1 MKQRSAAPGVT
12 PEGFVPG
19 STLDRRAGG
28 DVAVRFA
35 SSSYNA
41 ETRTIQAIASA
52 GARVRRWGIF
62 EELAISPEAIDLGR
76 VGPGQVK
83 LLDSHDQG
91 SIDRILG
98 TVTRAWIE
106 GGNLMVEIRFADTEA
121 GRAAEARV
129 ASPDAPGLS
138 VGYRVTTWSLTQV
151 ENDSEIWR
159 ADRWELLEVS
169 LVAVPADPA
178 ALFRAAQPT
187 TPEQETDDMRR
198 NAPADAP
205 APTPIQTPPAAPET
219 RAAPQPVVPAPV
231 STASAAQ
238 PNGADQAQ
246 RATERATAIMEIGE
260 RAGMDGAAVRAAV
273 ANSAVTVEAF
283 RAQAFDALVARQAP
297 SSHIR
302 IERDETE
309 TRRLAMSE
317 ALAVRFGTPGLQP
330 GDAAR
335 SFMDYGIVDMAA
347 EVIGHRGRIGTSFA
361 AREEVLRRAMHA
373 STDFPVIMENA
384 LNRTLQ
390 GRYAAIT
397 PTYRRLARQ
406 RTYVDFRDHI
416 SVRVGDFPKLQPVN
430 PEGGE
435 IKGGTFSESKEKT
448 AVKAYG
454 VRVDFSRML
463 LVNDRIGAIAEVLSD
478 QALATAMFED
488 ETFYAMLL
496 SGAGGNGPTLNE
508 TGRQVFNTTDGT
520 LASAGAAI
528 SIASLSDGRAA
539 LRKRTSMDKRKLN
552 VVAAIL
558 LVGPDKETEAQQIVA
573 PIQAQQVGNFNPFS
587 GTLEVITTAQLS
599 GNAWHM
605 LASPSTLPNF
615 EWGLLEGYSAPRM
628 RTDEP
633 FGIQGMSVSLEHDFG
648 CGAIDF
654 RGGWKNP
661 GN

>member
-1 MKQRSAAPGVT
+1 MKKRSAAPGVT

-19 STLDRRAGG
+19 STLDRRSGG
-28 DVAVRFA
+28 DMAVRFT

-76 VGPGQVK
+76 VAPGQVK

-98 TVTRAWIE
+98 TVIRAWIE

-138 VGYRVTTWSLTQV
+138 VGYRVTTWTLTQLD
-151 ENDSEIWR
+151 NDSEVWR

-178 ALFRAAQPT
+178 ALFRSAQPT

-205 APTPIQTPPAAPET
+205 APTPIQTPAAVPET
-219 RAAPQPVVPAPV
+219 RAAPAATAPAP
-231 STASAAQ
+231 ASQ
-238 PNGADQAQ
+238 PNAADDAQ
-246 RATERATAIMEIGE
+246 RAVTRATSMMEIGE
-260 RAGMDGAAVRAAV
+260 RAGMDGAAIRAAIG
-273 ANSAVTVEAF
+273 NSAITVEAF
-283 RAQAFDALVARQAP
+283 RAQAFDTLVARQAP

-317 ALAVRFGTPGLQP
+317 SLAVRFGTPGLQP

-335 SFMDYGIVDMAA
+335 SFMDYGIVDLAA

-361 AREEVLRRAMHA
+361 AREDIIRRAMHA

-384 LNRTLQ
+384 LNRTLA

-435 IKGGTFSESKEKT
+435 IKASTFSESKEKT
-448 AVKAYG
+448 AVTAYG
-454 VRVDFSRML
+454 VRVDLSRQL
-463 LVNDRIGAIAEVLSD
+463 LVNDRIGAIADVLSD
-478 QALATAMFED
+478 QATAVALFED
-488 ETFYAMLL
+488 ETFYAMML
-496 SGAGGNGPTLNE
+496 SGSGNNGPTLNE
-508 TGRQVFNTTDGT
+508 TGRQVFNTTDKT
-520 LASAGAAI
+520 LAASGSAI
-528 SIASLSDGRAA
+528 SVASLSAGRAA
-539 LRKRTSMDKRKLN
+539 MRKRTSMDGRKLN
-552 VVAAIL
+552 VSAAIL

-573 PIQAQQVGNFNPFS
+573 PIQAQQVGNINPFS
-587 GTLEVITTAQLS
+587 GTLEVITTAQLT
-599 GNAWHM
+599 GNAWHL
-605 LASPSTLPNF
+605 LASPAILPNF
-615 EWGLLEGYSAPRM
+615 EWGLLEGYTAPRM

-633 FGIQGMSVSLEHDFG
+633 FGVQGMSVSLEHDFG

-654 RGGWKNP
+654 RGAYKDP
-661 GN
+661 GA